1 MFNDLKSIRRKTMW
15 ASCFINTNVI
25 NNVNYFL
32 LISGSNKETVFI
44 SVPAVSGKVLTCR
57 INFGLKFTSNR
68 GEIFIKRVCDL
79 LGSVDISLSII
90 IEVGDIFCVD
100 LILIIDFIPCKV
112 LLHYL
117 NVL

>member
-1 MFNDLKSIRRKTMW
+1 MFNDLEYIRGKPMW

-44 SVPAVSGKVLTCR
+44 SVPEVSGKVLICR

-68 GEIFIKRVCDL
+68 GEIFIKRVGNLFNISRYFIVNYYRGWRYFLC
-79 LGSVDISLSII
+79 GSYI
-90 IEVGDIFCVD
+90 
-100 LILIIDFIPCKV
+100 
-112 LLHYL
+112 
-117 NVL
+117 NN